1 MEATPREIKRELIIN
16 AAIQVITEKGYHNT
30 TMGEIAAVA
39 GIGKATIYEY
49 FNSKLELFQAMMVS
63 TMNAY
68 NTTISW
74 DRSFDRPVAERLK
87 TLIESHI
94 KFCRENR
101 KLTRIL
107 FWDTEIIDTEL
118 KDWMLQLRKEKE
130 DILQEV
136 VIESIARGEIRDLDP
151 SLVTTF
157 VSAIISYLWA
167 PLVLFNWDM
176 EASKLADG
184 LVDIM
189 LNGIKSA

>member
-49 FNSKLELFQAMMVS
+49 FNSKTGVIPGHDGKHHD
-63 TMNAY
+63 AY

-94 KFCRENR
+94 KFCREIEINTHTVLGIR
-101 KLTRIL
+101 K
-107 FWDTEIIDTEL
+107 
-118 KDWMLQLRKEKE
+118 
-130 DILQEV
+130 
-136 VIESIARGEIRDLDP
+136 
-151 SLVTTF
+151 
-157 VSAIISYLWA
+157 
-167 PLVLFNWDM
+167 
-176 EASKLADG
+176 
-184 LVDIM
+184 
-189 LNGIKSA
+189 